1 MSDKASGKEP
11 GNRMHD
17 NDNDDDVTMPVG
29 AEVPVD
35 PEAGDQLDIV
45 DRWWDERE
53 NEKETRT
60 EGREKPNVLD
70 DIELPSLRRESLKV
84 DDAVPEGPLD
94 LPPLEEVEEAQE
106 SEELVDEGSLVE
118 SEPKEKIGVDAA
130 EPEAAIEA
138 VAPEEE
144 GVALDEE
151 NEESDMVEVAEPEE
165 ETDIEWA
172 ESELE
177 EVEQSETEDPEKE
190 AVPEE
195 PEPEPE
201 EIETSRSESP
211 VPVLG
216 KAKVAEPDETDEAED
231 EYETVVELA
240 RPRKLIV
247 PGATPIVGLLDDD
260 DTEEEDEV
268 EDQVEGDNLQ
278 SLDESLE
285 ENDSNKIGE
294 DDAGDEDSEQESISE
309 NVDDGEVVDH
319 SREEDT
325 GQSSAEEDTPGKDEE
340 PDDGDSELDDI
351 FSGKKADFAAVPNRV
366 QKKSKRKSGC
376 WTVFTTLFFFGTLLL
391 IGAIGV
397 VGFIGYQK
405 FQNAEE
411 EIKALA
417 EAKLAKEGIH
427 LDCEGWRL
435 NRFPLS
441 LGIECLT
448 IYETEAKE
456 KPQLSVSDVAVNVDF
471 IGLIKDQKVSG
482 ETEIVFNDSTVTF
495 FEDGEQVGELTEL
508 DAEMLVSRE
517 RIVIERLETALGAV
531 DVKGEANIKLP
542 EAGPGSGGEESGA
555 AEQGASSLDFDF
567 SAIQKFMPFLE
578 FKIYGDSPKLDLELD
593 FDSAKPEEIDLVAR
607 FDGSNFSWRD
617 LSVSTATIRAS
628 FDPATKRIEVPT
640 LQIGYGEGVIGGV
653 LSFDTETKILHVKQL
668 QSTVDLI
675 ALLSEIKPELGDSF
689 GAMSMIDSPMVQV
702 SGTVPME
709 APENAELAINY
720 EHHHGIVITSSSRE
734 LPVSNLRGI
743 VNYSGGTLQTDSF
756 SASVLGGNVELNG
769 AKRLTAGEKPFS
781 GLIEVKGMPLAEIAT
796 YFGKADLG
804 MTGAIYLDFRGVGY
818 GDVKRIR
825 GGGKVLIRD
834 SKLPDFPIIGP
845 VQKLLGTVIP
855 AFGIR
860 GEGSLTGSYLIES
873 GVLLTSDMVVKQG
886 GAELVTNGSIKLEHQ
901 SCDFT
906 SVATLQPALAK
917 ATGLEGK
924 SITIRGDG
932 LISDPDLEL
941 KEFHLD
947 FASSKLSEVLGTS
960 PESLQKLKG
969 MLGDNE
975 QAAKILGAEI
985 EEATGLE
992 LGDEI
997 DSLINGFLGGAP
1009 SEGVEEESNSED
1021 Q

>member
-1 MSDKASGKEP
+1 
-11 GNRMHD
+11 
-17 NDNDDDVTMPVG
+17 
-29 AEVPVD
+29 
-35 PEAGDQLDIV
+35 
-45 DRWWDERE
+45 
-53 NEKETRT
+53 
-60 EGREKPNVLD
+60 
-70 DIELPSLRRESLKV
+70 
-84 DDAVPEGPLD
+84 
-94 LPPLEEVEEAQE
+94 
-106 SEELVDEGSLVE
+106 
-118 SEPKEKIGVDAA
+118 
-130 EPEAAIEA
+130 
-138 VAPEEE
+138 
-144 GVALDEE
+144 
-151 NEESDMVEVAEPEE
+151 MVEVAEPEE
-165 ETDIEWA
+165 ETGIEWA

-177 EVEQSETEDPEKE
+177 EVEQSEPEDPEKE

-195 PEPEPE
+195 PEPE
-201 EIETSRSESP
+201 EIETSRSESS

-216 KAKVAEPDETDEAED
+216 KAKVAELDETGEAAD

-240 RPRKLIV
+240 CPRKIIV
-247 PGATPIVGLLDDD
+247 PAATPIVGLLDDD
-260 DTEEEDEV
+260 DTEEDDEV

-278 SLDESLE
+278 SLDESPE
-285 ENDSNKIGE
+285 ESDSNKIGE
-294 DDAGDEDSEQESISE
+294 DYAGDGDSEQESISE
-309 NVDDGEVVDH
+309 NVDGGEVVDH
-319 SREEDT
+319 SLEEDS
-325 GQSSAEEDTPGKDEE
+325 GQSSAEEDTPEKDEE

-351 FSGKKADFAAVPNRV
+351 FSGKKADFAAVPNQV

-397 VGFIGYQK
+397 VGFFGYQK

-417 EAKLAKEGIH
+417 EGKLAKEGIY
-427 LDCEGWRL
+427 LDYEGWRL

-769 AKRLTAGEKPFS
+769 AKRLTAEEKPFS

-796 YFGKADLG
+796 YFGKAELG

-818 GDVKRIR
+818 SDVKRIR

-834 SKLPDFPIIGP
+834 SNLPDFPIIGP

-860 GEGSLTGSYLIES
+860 DEGSLTGSYLIES

-969 MLGDNE
+969 MLGGNE
-975 QAAKILGAEI
+975 QAAEILGAEI

-997 DSLINGFLGGAP
+997 DSLINGFLGGVP

>member
-11 GNRMHD
+11 ENRMHD
-17 NDNDDDVTMPVG
+17 DDDDVTMPVG

-53 NEKETRT
+53 KEKETRT
-60 EGREKPNVLD
+60 EDRERPNVLD
-70 DIELPSLRRESLKV
+70 DIGLTSRRRESLKV
-84 DDAVPEGPLD
+84 DDAVPESPLD
-94 LPPLEEVEEAQE
+94 LPPLE
-106 SEELVDEGSLVE
+106 
-118 SEPKEKIGVDAA
+118 
-130 EPEAAIEA
+130 
-138 VAPEEE
+138 
-144 GVALDEE
+144 
-151 NEESDMVEVAEPEE
+151 EVAEPEE

-177 EVEQSETEDPEKE
+177 EVEQSEPEDPEKE

-195 PEPEPE
+195 PEPE
-201 EIETSRSESP
+201 EIETSRSESS
-211 VPVLG
+211 VTVLG
-216 KAKVAEPDETDEAED
+216 KAKGAEPDETDEAAD
-231 EYETVVELA
+231 GYETVVKLV

-247 PGATPIVGLLDDD
+247 PAATPIVGLLDDD
-260 DTEEEDEV
+260 DTEEADEV
-268 EDQVEGDNLQ
+268 EDQVEGANPQ
-278 SLDESLE
+278 SLDESPE
-285 ENDSNKIGE
+285 ENDSNKIGD

-309 NVDDGEVVDH
+309 NVDDGEVVDD
-319 SREEDT
+319 SLEEGS
-325 GQSSAEEDTPGKDEE
+325 GQSSAEEDTPEKDEE

-391 IGAIGV
+391 IGAFGV
-397 VGFIGYQK
+397 VGFFGYQE

-417 EAKLAKEGIH
+417 EGKLAKEGIY
-427 LDCEGWRL
+427 LDYEGWRL
-435 NRFPLS
+435 NQFPLS

-456 KPQLSVSDVAVNVDF
+456 KPQLSVSDVVVNVDF

-482 ETEIVFNDSTVTF
+482 ETGIVFNDSTVTF
-495 FEDGEQVGELTEL
+495 FEDGEQVGELTKL

-517 RIVIERLETALGAV
+517 KIVIERLEIALGAV
-531 DVKGEANIKLP
+531 DVKGEAYIKLP
-542 EAGPGSGGEESGA
+542 EAGPDSGVEESGA
-555 AEQGASSLDFDF
+555 AEQGSSTLDFNF
-567 SAIQKFMPFLE
+567 SAIQKVMPFLE
-578 FKIYGDSPKLDLELD
+578 FKTYGDSPKLNLELD

-709 APENAELAINY
+709 APKNAELAINY

-756 SASVLGGNVELNG
+756 SASVLGGNVEING
-769 AKRLTAGEKPFS
+769 AKRLIAEEKPFS

-796 YFGKADLG
+796 YFGKAGFG
-804 MTGAIYLDFRGVGY
+804 MTGALYLDFRGVGY
-818 GDVKRIR
+818 SDVKRIR

-855 AFGIR
+855 AFGIQ
-860 GEGSLTGSYLIES
+860 GEGSLTGSYLVES
-873 GVLLTSDMVVKQG
+873 GVLLTNDMVVKQG
-886 GAELVTNGSIKLEHQ
+886 GAELITNGAIKLEHQ

-941 KEFHLD
+941 KEFPLD

-960 PESLQKLKG
+960 PESLQELKG

-985 EEATGLE
+985 EEVTGLE

-997 DSLINGFLGGAP
+997 DSMINGFLGGEP
-1009 SEGVEEESNSED
+1009 SEGVEEKSNSED